1 MSDVDQQSVVALT
14 IQDKSVLY
22 GAYMSFLRNGGLF
35 VPTART
41 YRLGDEV
48 FLLLT
53 LMDEPEKLPVAGR
66 VVWITPEGAQGNR
79 QAGIGIEFSDED
91 ASITAKIENYLA
103 GSLTSDRVTHTLRF
117 AKKHV
122 QKSGPRG
129 ARSHRLLGVV
139 RSRAHQRTHSPGT
152 WDTRCRQAS

>member
-1 MSDVDQQSVVALT
+1 MSDVDQQSVLALA

-22 GAYMSFLRNGGLF
+22 GAYMSFLKNGGLF
-35 VPTART
+35 VPTARS

-91 ASITAKIENYLA
+91 ATITAKIETHLA
-103 GSLTSDRVTHTLRF
+103 GSLTSERVTHTL
-117 AKKHV
+117 
-122 QKSGPRG
+122 
-129 ARSHRLLGVV
+129 
-139 RSRAHQRTHSPGT
+139 
-152 WDTRCRQAS
+152 

>member
-1 MSDVDQQSVVALT
+1 MSDSDQQSVLTLT

-22 GAYMSFLRNGGLF
+22 GAYMSFLKNGGLF
-35 VPTART
+35 VPTARS

-79 QAGIGIEFSDED
+79 QAGIGIEFSHED
-91 ASITAKIENYLA
+91 ATITAKIENHLA
-103 GSLTSDRVTHTLRF
+103 GSLTSDRVTHTL
-117 AKKHV
+117 
-122 QKSGPRG
+122 
-129 ARSHRLLGVV
+129 
-139 RSRAHQRTHSPGT
+139 
-152 WDTRCRQAS
+152 

>member
-1 MSDVDQQSVVALT
+1 MSDVDQQSVLALT

-22 GAYMSFLRNGGLF
+22 GAYMSFLKNGGLF
-35 VPTART
+35 VPTARS

-79 QAGIGIEFSDED
+79 QAGIGIEFSHED
-91 ASITAKIENYLA
+91 ATITAKIENHLA
-103 GSLTSDRVTHTLRF
+103 GSLTSDRVTHTL
-117 AKKHV
+117 
-122 QKSGPRG
+122 
-129 ARSHRLLGVV
+129 
-139 RSRAHQRTHSPGT
+139 
-152 WDTRCRQAS
+152 

>member
-1 MSDVDQQSVVALT
+1 MSDTDQQAVLTLT

-22 GAYMSFLRNGGLF
+22 GAYMSFLQNGGLF
-35 VPTART
+35 VPTTRP

-91 ASITAKIENYLA
+91 VTITAKIENYLA
-103 GSLTSDRVTHTLRF
+103 GLLTSERVTHTLCSPEDPPEKGNT
-117 AKKHV
+117 AQKKRA
-122 QKSGPRG
+122 PRG
-129 ARSHRLLGVV
+129 
-139 RSRAHQRTHSPGT
+139 P
-152 WDTRCRQAS
+152 

>member
-1 MSDVDQQSVVALT
+1 MSDVDQQSVLSLT

-22 GAYMSFLRNGGLF
+22 GAYMSFLKNGGLF
-35 VPTART
+35 VPTARS

-91 ASITAKIENYLA
+91 ATITARIENHLA
-103 GSLTSDRVTHTLRF
+103 GSLTSERVTHTL
-117 AKKHV
+117 
-122 QKSGPRG
+122 
-129 ARSHRLLGVV
+129 
-139 RSRAHQRTHSPGT
+139 
-152 WDTRCRQAS
+152 